1 MPRCLLRFWNERK
14 STERGE
20 DNLNAMATAPP
31 VKFTVVIC
39 TWNRASLLLQTLK
52 QLTRIERPTASWE
65 IIVVNNN
72 CTDETDSVLDRFAG
86 QLPLRRVFEAE
97 PGVSNARNTA
107 IRHAAGEYIVWT
119 DDDVLID
126 SDWLCAYERAVKRW
140 PETAVFGGPVRPRF
154 EGTPPS
160 WLADIWQQ
168 VGEVFATRELGKEP
182 LELDGADNVPYGPN
196 FVVRRREQQQF
207 LYDPDLGRK
216 REAGVLG
223 EETAVVEAII
233 AGGGRG
239 RWVPDAI
246 VEHWI
251 PKQRQTVKY
260 LRTYYT
266 LLGKTHYLQNRDG
279 TRRLRQHRSGLWCKA
294 VQSEMVYYLAR
305 MSGNPHRWLKPL
317 VEASILWG
325 ALKK

>member
-1 MPRCLLRFWNERK
+1 
-14 STERGE
+14 
-20 DNLNAMATAPP
+20 
-31 VKFTVVIC
+31 
-39 TWNRASLLLQTLK
+39 
-52 QLTRIERPTASWE
+52 
-65 IIVVNNN
+65 
-72 CTDETDSVLDRFAG
+72 
-86 QLPLRRVFEAE
+86 
-97 PGVSNARNTA
+97 
-107 IRHAAGEYIVWT
+107 
-119 DDDVLID
+119 
-126 SDWLCAYERAVKRW
+126 
-140 PETAVFGGPVRPRF
+140 
-154 EGTPPS
+154 
-160 WLADIWQQ
+160 

>member
-1 MPRCLLRFWNERK
+1 
-14 STERGE
+14 
-20 DNLNAMATAPP
+20 MATAPP

-65 IIVVNNN
+65 VIVVNNN

-126 SDWLCAYERAVKRW
+126 SDWLCAYERAAKRW
-140 PETAVFGGPVRPRF
+140 PEAAVFGGPVRPKF

-160 WLADIWQQ
+160 WLIAIWQQ
-168 VGEVFATRELGKEP
+168 VGEVFAARELGKEP
-182 LELDGADNVPYGPN
+182 IELDGADNVPYGPN
-196 FVVRRREQQQF
+196 FAVRTREQRNF
-207 LYDPDLGRK
+207 LYDPGLGRK
-216 REAGVLG
+216 REEGLLG
-223 EETAVVEAII
+223 EETAVVEAILA
-233 AGGGRG
+233 AGGKGW
-239 RWVPDAI
+239 WVPDAV
-246 VEHWI
+246 VEHFI
-251 PKQRQTVKY
+251 PQGRQTIEY

-266 LLGKTHYLQNRDG
+266 LVGKTHYRQNRHG
-279 TRRLRQHRSGLWCKA
+279 TERLRQPRPWLWCKSLRA
-294 VQSEMVYYLAR
+294 EIVYDFAR
-305 MSGNPHRWLKPL
+305 LSGNPHRWLKPL
-317 VEASILWG
+317 IEASILRG
-325 ALKK
+325 ALKR